1 MSRSKVTVYVTSH
14 NYGRFLGEAVDSIL
28 AQTLQS
34 WELWIVDDGS
44 SDDTY
49 EIARRY
55 ADGDSRISVIKHDK
69 AKGLRASAN
78 EVLELARGQYVIRLD
93 ADDYFDESALLVL
106 SNYLDQHSE
115 VGLVYPN
122 WTYVSEDG
130 SFLGIERRK
139 KVGQEAQ
146 VLDLPAHG
154 ACTMVRRRVLKSVGG
169 YDTQHDSQDGHE
181 LWIKVLHRHGVA
193 NVSTPLF
200 FYRQHG
206 SSMSRDEQRLLNAR
220 QRIKRVLAQKSEGA
234 VNPRAVA
241 IIPAKNT
248 YEHMPNVALEPIA
261 GKPLIDYTLDA
272 AIESGVF
279 ETIFV
284 YTDDQ
289 NVVDYCAE
297 NPDVIAEIRDPSLS
311 GLRSTLSQVLNAAVQ
326 QLENTHNVH
335 PDIVTLLSIHAPLRE
350 SQHIQK
356 ALDTLALYDV
366 DNVISTY
373 EDRELH
379 FSHREAGLKPLNPGT
394 VARLRFERE
403 ALYVDNG
410 AVHAFWRDLL
420 GGDDLYQGRIG
431 HIVMPRDQSH
441 QIKSPSDR
449 RLIEL
454 ALESKQ
460 TPITLKES

>member
-1 MSRSKVTVYVTSH
+1 MSRVKVTAYVTSH

-44 SDDTY
+44 SDDTHD
-49 EIARRY
+49 IASRY
-55 ADGDSRISVIKHDK
+55 AAADSRISVIKHGK

-78 EVLELARGQYVIRLD
+78 EVLEMARGQYIIRLD
-93 ADDYFDESALLVL
+93 ADDYFDESAFLVL
-106 SNYLDQHSE
+106 SNYLDQHGD

-122 WTYVSEDG
+122 WTYISEDG
-130 SFLGIERRK
+130 AFLGIERRK

-206 SSMSRDEQRLLNAR
+206 SSMSRSEQRLLNSR
-220 QRIKRVLAQKSEGA
+220 QKIKRTLAEKSEGA
-234 VNPRAVA
+234 VNPRSVA

-248 YEHMPNVALEPIA
+248 YDHLPDVVLKPIA

-272 AIESGVF
+272 ALASGVF
-279 ETIFV
+279 EHIFV
-284 YTDDQ
+284 YTDDER
-289 NVVDYCAE
+289 VVEHCLKV
-297 NPDVIAEIRDPSLS
+297 PGVIAQMRDSKLS
-311 GLRSTLSQVLNAAVQ
+311 NVRSTLADVMCSALQK
-326 QLENTHNVH
+326 LEDDHDIH
-335 PDIVTLLSIHAPLRE
+335 SDIVVLLSVHSPLRQP
-350 SQHIQK
+350 QHIQE
-356 ALDTLALYDV
+356 AIDTLVLYDV

-373 EDRELH
+373 EDIELH
-379 FSHREAGLKPLNPGT
+379 FRHGKTGLEPLNPGM
-394 VARLRFERE
+394 VAQLRFERE
-403 ALYVDNG
+403 SLFVDNG
-410 AVHAFWRDLL
+410 AVHAFWRELITEDNVYR
-420 GGDDLYQGRIG
+420 GKIG
-431 HIVMPRDQSH
+431 HIVMPRELSH
-441 QIKSPSDR
+441 QIKEQSD
-449 RLIEL
+449 IDIV
-454 ALESKQ
+454 Q
-460 TPITLKES
+460 TLNSLNFYK